1 MTLFFYFSVSTM
13 LTTIQLLPHV
23 FLLADGRWDASTVQT
38 GWYIVL
44 SLQRLGERGG
54 RVDWTGFEAK
64 SLPTGQTSVLEPFI
78 TLPGKHSIITLTP
91 FCNRNRE
98 RKQACLLK
106 SLTGENVCILCNR
119 MSHCNLK
126 PFFCIKCTKFCVTC
140 LQTTENVSSL
150 FIPSASQER
159 KDSLYS
165 GVRGSSSPQGR
176 LPGGVA

>member
-1 MTLFFYFSVSTM
+1 M
-13 LTTIQLLPHV
+13 LRTIQLLPHI
-23 FLLADGRWDASTVQT
+23 LLSDGRWDASTVQT
-38 GWYIVL
+38 GCCIVL
-44 SLQRLGERGG
+44 SLQRMGERGG

-64 SLPTGQTSVLEPFI
+64 SLPTGQTSVLEPFS
-78 TLPGKHSIITLTP
+78 TLPWEHSIMTLMP

-106 SLTGENVCILCNR
+106 SLTGENVRVSCNR

-126 PFFCIKCTKFCVTC
+126 PFFCIKCAKFSVTC
-140 LQTTENVSSL
+140 LQTTENISSL

-159 KDSLYS
+159 KESLYS
-165 GVRGSSSPQGR
+165 DVRGSSSPQGR